1 MQRKHVTENGNH
13 NAQSEELDDVEL
25 FLYPHPDFSNE
36 LLELLKTPSRYIK
49 TTTSATVT
57 HIFHYLLLRFQ
68 LDGSSNTLEKRKNLG
83 FSMFTKKERNFIKL
97 TDTLTLFQIRD
108 MYWKENKPI
117 ELYFLLVEYRGIK
130 QLNSKSSIM
139 SKEAVDKISIKLK
152 GATQKEK
159 KHIIRAIRKE
169 GRYII
174 KNGPLVVIEDILKYR
189 GIKEIN
195 SKSNVMSK
203 EAVDTVS
210 IKLKKGTGKEK
221 EDIHGI
227 RKEGRPII
235 EDGPLVVIQDI
246 VYYRGIKQLNSKSNM
261 SKKQIKKTLAV
272 SRNMTVQKEHE
283 FHRRVTSKRKISEM
297 RTIAEGRGAKVKIQ
311 HFPVLPMLL
320 KGLIFQI

>member
-1 MQRKHVTENGNH
+1 
-13 NAQSEELDDVEL
+13 
-25 FLYPHPDFSNE
+25 
-36 LLELLKTPSRYIK
+36 
-49 TTTSATVT
+49 
-57 HIFHYLLLRFQ
+57 
-68 LDGSSNTLEKRKNLG
+68 
-83 FSMFTKKERNFIKL
+83 
-97 TDTLTLFQIRD
+97 
-108 MYWKENKPI
+108 
-117 ELYFLLVEYRGIK
+117 
-130 QLNSKSSIM
+130 M

-159 KHIIRAIRKE
+159 KHIICAIRKE
-169 GRYII
+169 GSYII

-195 SKSNVMSK
+195 SKSNVMYK

-210 IKLKKGTGKEK
+210 IKLKKRTEK

-246 VYYRGIKQLNSKSNM
+246 VNYRGIKQLNSKSNIM
-261 SKKQIKKTLAV
+261 SKKQVKK
-272 SRNMTVQKEHE
+272 RNRTVQKEHE

-297 RTIAEGRGAKVKIQ
+297 RTIAKGRGAKVKIQ

-320 KGLIFQI
+320 KRLIFQI

>member
-1 MQRKHVTENGNH
+1 MQ
-13 NAQSEELDDVEL
+13 
-25 FLYPHPDFSNE
+25 
-36 LLELLKTPSRYIK
+36 KTPSRYIK
-49 TTTSATVT
+49 TTANATVT
-57 HIFHYLLLRFQ
+57 HIFHYLLVRFQ
-68 LDGSSNTLEKRKNLG
+68 LDGSSNTLEKRKNLE

-130 QLNSKSSIM
+130 QLDSKSSIM

-152 GATQKEK
+152 GVTQKEK

-169 GRYII
+169 GTYII

-195 SKSNVMSK
+195 SKSNVMYK

-227 RKEGRPII
+227 QKEGRPII

-246 VYYRGIKQLNSKSNM
+246 MNYRGIKQLNSKSNIM
-261 SKKQIKKTLAV
+261 FKKQIKKTLAV

-297 RTIAEGRGAKVKIQ
+297 RTVAEGRGAKVKIQ
-311 HFPVLPMLL
+311 HSPVLPMLL
-320 KGLIFQI
+320 KGLYFKFDIVISSPMKVDILKTCH

>member
-1 MQRKHVTENGNH
+1 M
-13 NAQSEELDDVEL
+13 
-25 FLYPHPDFSNE
+25 
-36 LLELLKTPSRYIK
+36 LKTPSRYIK

-108 MYWKENKPI
+108 MYWKENEPI

-130 QLNSKSSIM
+130 QLNSRSSIM

-152 GATQKEK
+152 GATRKEK
-159 KHIIRAIRKE
+159 KHICAIRKE

-195 SKSNVMSK
+195 SKSNVMYK

-210 IKLKKGTGKEK
+210 IKLKKRTEK

-227 RKEGRPII
+227 QKEGRPII

-246 VYYRGIKQLNSKSNM
+246 VNYRGIKQLNSKSNIM
-261 SKKQIKKTLAV
+261 SKKQVKK
-272 SRNMTVQKEHE
+272 RNRTVQKEHE
-283 FHRRVTSKRKISEM
+283 FHRRVTSKRKISEI
-297 RTIAEGRGAKVKIQ
+297 RTMAEGRGAKVKIQ

-320 KGLIFQI
+320 KRLIFQI

>member
-1 MQRKHVTENGNH
+1 MQK
-13 NAQSEELDDVEL
+13 APL
-25 FLYPHPDFSNE
+25 
-36 LLELLKTPSRYIK
+36 RYIK
-49 TTTSATVT
+49 TTSNATLT

-108 MYWKENKPI
+108 MYWKENEPI

-130 QLNSKSSIM
+130 QLNSRSSIM

-152 GATQKEK
+152 GATRKEK
-159 KHIIRAIRKE
+159 KHICAIRKE

-195 SKSNVMSK
+195 SKSNVMYK

-210 IKLKKGTGKEK
+210 IKLKKRTEK

-246 VYYRGIKQLNSKSNM
+246 VNYRGIKQLNSKSNIM
-261 SKKQIKKTLAV
+261 SRKQIKKTLAV

>member
-1 MQRKHVTENGNH
+1 MK
-13 NAQSEELDDVEL
+13 
-25 FLYPHPDFSNE
+25 
-36 LLELLKTPSRYIK
+36 
-49 TTTSATVT
+49 

-83 FSMFTKKERNFIKL
+83 FSMFTKKERDFIKL

-159 KHIIRAIRKE
+159 KHIICAIRKE

-189 GIKEIN
+189 GIKEIK
-195 SKSNVMSK
+195 SKSNVMYK

-246 VYYRGIKQLNSKSNM
+246 VNYRGIKQLNSKSNIM
-261 SKKQIKKTLAV
+261 SKKQVKK
-272 SRNMTVQKEHE
+272 RNRTVQKEHE
-283 FHRRVTSKRKISEM
+283 FHRRVTSKRKISEI
-297 RTIAEGRGAKVKIQ
+297 RTMAEGRGAKVKIQ

>member
-1 MQRKHVTENGNH
+1 M
-13 NAQSEELDDVEL
+13 
-25 FLYPHPDFSNE
+25 
-36 LLELLKTPSRYIK
+36 
-49 TTTSATVT
+49 
-57 HIFHYLLLRFQ
+57 RFQ
-68 LDGSSNTLEKRKNLG
+68 LDGSSNTLEKRKNLE
-83 FSMFTKKERNFIKL
+83 FSMFTKKECNFIKL

-108 MYWKENKPI
+108 MYWKENEPI

-159 KHIIRAIRKE
+159 KHIICAIRKE

-195 SKSNVMSK
+195 SKSNVMYK

-210 IKLKKGTGKEK
+210 IKLKKRTEK

-227 RKEGRPII
+227 QKEGRPII

-246 VYYRGIKQLNSKSNM
+246 VNYRGIKQLNSKSNIM
-261 SKKQIKKTLAV
+261 SKKQVKK
-272 SRNMTVQKEHE
+272 RNRTVQKEHE

>member
-1 MQRKHVTENGNH
+1 M
-13 NAQSEELDDVEL
+13 
-25 FLYPHPDFSNE
+25 
-36 LLELLKTPSRYIK
+36 LKTPSRYIK

-108 MYWKENKPI
+108 MYWKENEPI

-159 KHIIRAIRKE
+159 KHIICAIRKE

-174 KNGPLVVIEDILKYR
+174 KNGPLVGIEDILKYR
-189 GIKEIN
+189 IIK
-195 SKSNVMSK
+195 SKSNVMCN

-210 IKLKKGTGKEK
+210 IKLKKRTGKEK
-221 EDIHGI
+221 EDIHVI
-227 RKEGRPII
+227 WKEGRPII
-235 EDGPLVVIQDI
+235 ENGPLVVIQDI
-246 VYYRGIKQLNSKSNM
+246 VKYRGIKQLNSKSNM
-261 SKKQIKKTLAV
+261 SRKQIKKTLAV
-272 SRNMTVQKEHE
+272 SRNMTIQKEHE
-283 FHRRVTSKRKISEM
+283 FHRRVTSKRKISEI
-297 RTIAEGRGAKVKIQ
+297 RTMAEGRGAKVKIQ
-311 HFPVLPMLL
+311 HFH
-320 KGLIFQI
+320 